1 MKLFMLTCRRVPY
14 SILLGLFL
22 NGAARW
28 GFDSVLQTVDE
39 VRRDAALG
47 SDLPSF
53 ALTSLDPSNPL
64 ITWSAIPES
73 LTSSWDGFAL
83 LINDVL
89 RYSGQATNFSMPT
102 TAGNVVSESTWR
114 TDIPYYLR
122 LAYTSGGTS
131 GDFTKA
137 AVAWLGNGTFVQPA
151 AGPS

>member
-1 MKLFMLTCRRVPY
+1 MRYIR
-14 SILLGLFL
+14 ILLGLFL

-28 GFDSVLQTVDE
+28 GFDSILQTAAE

-53 ALTSLDPSNPL
+53 DLTTIDVSNPL

-73 LTSSWDGFAL
+73 LSSSWDGFAL
-83 LINDVL
+83 IVNDVL
-89 RYSGQATNFSMPT
+89 RYTGQSTNFTMPT
-102 TAGNVVSESTWR
+102 TTGNATITNNSTASDTVWR

-122 LAYTSGGTS
+122 LAYISSGSS

-137 AVAWLGNGTFVQPA
+137 AIAWLGNGTFVTPQP
-151 AGPS
+151 GPS